1 LAALEGAAILFVCC
15 YNINRLFMVLRH
27 SRKRSRRNAPGLRK
41 IEGKPMPRSI
51 ADAMW
56 VQMMTTMTR
65 ANPLTGYALPPAVVG
80 WEPPM
85 DVLETEAGVLVIV
98 ALPGVRHEDIQVV
111 IAFGSFSVRGTRRWP
126 RMRRSAL
133 VHQVEL
139 PHGQFERKL
148 PLPPGSY
155 RLADQDLVDGCL
167 LLTLQRLD

>member
-1 LAALEGAAILFVCC
+1 
-15 YNINRLFMVLRH
+15 
-27 SRKRSRRNAPGLRK
+27 
-41 IEGKPMPRSI
+41 MPSSI

-56 VQMMTTMTR
+56 LQMMTTMPR
-65 ANPLTGYALPPAVVG
+65 ANPVACRAFPPAIAG
-80 WEPPM
+80 WEPPI
-85 DVLETEAGVLVIV
+85 DVLETEAGLLVIV
-98 ALPGVRHEDIQVV
+98 ALPGVRQEDIEIVRLP
-111 IAFGSFSVRGTRRWP
+111 AAFSVRGTRRWP

>member
-15 YNINRLFMVLRH
+15 YNINRLFRFYGLH
-27 SRKRSRRNAPGLRK
+27 GNEAAGNAPGLRN

-56 VQMMTTMTR
+56 VQMMATMPR
-65 ANPLTGYALPPAVVG
+65 ANPVAGRAFPSAVVG

-98 ALPGVRHEDIQVV
+98 ALPGVRQEDIQVV
-111 IAFGSFSVRGTRRWP
+111 IASGSFSVRGTRRWP

-133 VHQVEL
+133 VHQIEL

-155 RLADQDLVDGCL
+155 RLAGQDHVDGCL